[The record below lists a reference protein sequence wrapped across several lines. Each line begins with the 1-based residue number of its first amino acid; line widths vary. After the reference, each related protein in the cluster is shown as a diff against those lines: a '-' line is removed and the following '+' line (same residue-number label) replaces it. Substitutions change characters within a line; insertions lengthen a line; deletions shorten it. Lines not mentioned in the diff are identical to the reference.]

1 MACFFLQADYLV
13 TYLLSN
19 QWDQGSVMTDI
30 QRSLVQ
36 AAVPTPFWWKRCSLF
51 NYHSHPDTDLK
62 LRQISTTSPLFVA
75 GETLKPFPQL
85 HTSLNL
91 HLSLLVTLSFSP
103 QILCL
108 PSIPLSF
115 SPYVQHLTLHW
126 LHSHTALSAT
136 YPHLP
141 THQWADQEQNAL
153 ICSARR
159 QICEFIKALN
169 AYTPL

>member
-1 MACFFLQADYLV
+1 MGSGVSYDTYSKIPHQAE
-13 TYLLSN
+13 
-19 QWDQGSVMTDI
+19 
-30 QRSLVQ
+30 
-36 AAVPTPFWWKRCSLF
+36 VPTQTQHRFDGKGVF

-75 GETLKPFPQL
+75 GATLKPCPQL
-85 HTSLNL
+85 LTLLNL

-103 QILCL
+103 QIRCL

-141 THQWADQEQNAL
+141 THQWTDQEQNAL
-153 ICSARR
+153 IWTYAQHVGRSVSSL
-159 QICEFIKALN
+159 KL
-169 AYTPL
+169 